1 MHNDSTTGPLVG
13 AISGTI
19 ANVIGFDTITS
30 LLTALACGF
39 MGAVGQMLFKRLA
52 HIYQK
57 RNEKAD

>member
-13 AISGTI
+13 VISGTI
-19 ANVIGFDTITS
+19 ANIIGFDTIQS

-39 MGAVGQMLFKRLA
+39 MGAAGQLLFKRIV
-52 HIYQK
+52 HIYHK